1 MTTVSTLTPVAPFLT
16 LGLNVTGSGVGAG
29 AGEVSLG
36 ADAAGGCGP
45 VPPGAVGVPPHAA
58 RVVASKTA
66 PAAKDSLCILLVG
79 INIPMSEVNT
89 VGASPE

>member
-1 MTTVSTLTPVAPFLT
+1 M
-16 LGLNVTGSGVGAG
+16 TGSGVGVG

-36 ADAAGGCGP
+36 ADAAGGCEP
-45 VPPGAVGVPPHAA
+45 VPPGADGVPAQAA

-79 INIPMSEVNT
+79 INIPMSDAEH
-89 VGASPE
+89 GWRIA